1 MIKNAQS
8 LMDKCRNVANQNQI
22 NINEVLQNYMFESIL
37 ERLSK
42 SKYKENFIIKGGIL
56 LSSIM
61 GINIRTTM
69 DMDTTIVGIKM
80 DKEELKKILSD
91 ILEIDNG
98 DGISYKI
105 VGVENIK
112 DEDLY
117 GGFRYKIESSLEN
130 IKVNLSIDIAT
141 GDKIT
146 PKAIEYKYKCLF
158 EDRYL
163 DLISY
168 NLETILAE
176 KFNSVISIG
185 VVNSR
190 MKDYYDIYYLMNFK
204 KDEIN
209 KNVLKQ
215 AIINTFEYQKT
226 DIAKIN
232 EVFDKI
238 KNSERLKE
246 QWKIYS
252 KKHKY
257 SENLDFE
264 ETIAS
269 INKLVQLF

>member
-1 MIKNAQS
+1 M
-8 LMDKCRNVANQNQI
+8 
-22 NINEVLQNYMFESIL
+22 
-37 ERLSK
+37 
-42 SKYKENFIIKGGIL
+42 L

-61 GINIRTTM
+61 GIDLRTTM
-69 DMDTTIVGIKM
+69 DMDTTIVGIDM
-80 DKEELKKILSD
+80 NQEELKRILMEILS
-91 ILEIDNG
+91 IDVDDNVRFEYV
-98 DGISYKI
+98 STSK
-105 VGVENIK
+105 IK

-117 GGFRYKIESSLEN
+117 GGFRFKINAYLN
-130 IKVNLSIDIAT
+130 KLRANLQIDVAT

-158 EDRYL
+158 DDNYL
-163 DLISY
+163 DLITY

-185 VVNSR
+185 VLNSR
-190 MKDYYDIYYLMNFK
+190 MKDYYDIYYLLTSKSNEIDK
-204 KDEIN
+204 KI
-209 KNVLKQ
+209 LKQ

-226 DIAKIN
+226 DITKIN
-232 EVFDKI
+232 EVFNKI

-246 QWKIYS
+246 QWEIYS

>member
-1 MIKNAQS
+1 M
-8 LMDKCRNVANQNQI
+8 
-22 NINEVLQNYMFESIL
+22 
-37 ERLSK
+37 
-42 SKYKENFIIKGGIL
+42 L

-61 GINIRTTM
+61 GIDLRTTM
-69 DMDTTIVGIKM
+69 DMDTTIVGIEM
-80 DKEELKKILSD
+80 NQEELKKILME
-91 ILEIDNG
+91 ILAIDVDDNVRFEY
-98 DGISYKI
+98 ISTSK
-105 VGVENIK
+105 IK

-117 GGFRYKIESSLEN
+117 GGFRFKINAYLN
-130 IKVNLSIDIAT
+130 KLRANLQIDVAT

-158 EDRYL
+158 DDNYL
-163 DLISY
+163 DLITY

-185 VVNSR
+185 VLNSR
-190 MKDYYDIYYLMNFK
+190 MKDYYDIYYLLT
-204 KDEIN
+204 N
-209 KNVLKQ
+209 KNNEIDKKILKQ

-226 DIAKIN
+226 DITKIN
-232 EVFDKI
+232 EVFNKI

-246 QWKIYS
+246 QWEIYS